1 MYPKPQQSKS
11 PLNEC
16 DGGHFSTIRFEDI
29 DLSKRSRLNFEFEE
43 NIPEDP
49 SSNNE
54 IISASMYSN
63 SGGLTTSLSNRDI
76 SPLIH
81 CLPSSSSCPQL
92 YKISYYLSKPVM
104 PGLHYAFYRQTLTN
118 FILNREFLPKG

>member
-1 MYPKPQQSKS
+1 
-11 PLNEC
+11 
-16 DGGHFSTIRFEDI
+16 
-29 DLSKRSRLNFEFEE
+29 LSKRSRLNFEFEE

-104 PGLHYAFYRQTLTN
+104 PGLHYAFYRLL
-118 FILNREFLPKG
+118 IIHNRSATYNLLITIFKTIYLDRH